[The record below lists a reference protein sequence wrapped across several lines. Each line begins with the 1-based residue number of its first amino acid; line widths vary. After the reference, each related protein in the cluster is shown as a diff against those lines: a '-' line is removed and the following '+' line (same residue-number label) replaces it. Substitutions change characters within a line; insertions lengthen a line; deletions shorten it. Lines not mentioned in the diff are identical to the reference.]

1 MNPSARDDATAVRPL
16 GFAVT
21 VEEWHQDPDVGASI
35 LMSQRERLPSLVA
48 GHVDAW
54 LALLARLAARATFF
68 VDRAVVER
76 HPGLLAAIAHGGHEL
91 RAGTVEEAIAA
102 AAHSGARLRCVSGHE
117 LRRAPSLD
125 AAAIDVACFRS
136 WEIDAS
142 HPRVTAASRSEQE
155 RHYEG
160 LDRVEAIVD
169 SMRAA
174 RLFAPLVDA
183 LGLLPLPLRMPRSE
197 VPAREGDEASANT
210 MSAAATSVAVAK
222 TCVSVVVP
230 MFDEEDNVVFLL
242 RSLDALRDAGRDRH
256 AFEFVLVDDHSR
268 DGTWAALQRACA
280 GRSDIRLVRHDEN
293 RGVAAAIRTGC
304 LAATHEVVASIDC
317 DGSYDPLVLLEMI
330 PMLDGADLVTASP
343 YHRDGRVANVPAW
356 RLALSRGLSLL
367 YRISLRRRIATWTSC
382 CRVMRKSLVAQLPLE
397 RGGFLGIAE
406 TLIRVVRRGGVV
418 AERPATL
425 SSRIFGHSK
434 MKTLRTV
441 RGHLGLLFAAVSGR
455 VR

>member
-1 MNPSARDDATAVRPL
+1 MKPGARDDATAVRPL

-35 LMSQRERLPSLVA
+35 LPSQRERLPSLVA

-54 LALLARLAARATFF
+54 LSLLARSAARATFF

-76 HPGLLAAIAHGGHEL
+76 QPALVAAIAVGGHEL
-91 RAGTVEEAIAA
+91 RAGTVEETVAA
-102 AAHSGARLRCVSGHE
+102 AAHSGKKLRCATGHE
-117 LRRAPSLD
+117 LRRATSHD
-125 AAAIDVACFRS
+125 ASAIDVACFRS

-160 LDRVEAIVD
+160 LDRVEAIVG
-169 SMRAA
+169 SLRAA
-174 RLFAPLVDA
+174 RLFAPLVEA
-183 LGLLPLPLRMPRSE
+183 LGLLPLPLRAPRSE
-197 VPAREGDEASANT
+197 AFARERDEGVVAASSNAWAST
-210 MSAAATSVAVAK
+210 ADSVTA
-222 TCVSVVVP
+222 VSVVVP
-230 MFDEEDNVVFLL
+230 MFDEEENVAFLL
-242 RSLDALRDAGRDRH
+242 RSLDALRTAGQGRC
-256 AFEFVLVDDHSR
+256 AFEFVLVDDRSR
-268 DGTWAALQRACA
+268 DGTWIALQRACS
-280 GRSDIRLVRHDEN
+280 GRADIRLVRHDEN

-330 PMLDGADLVTASP
+330 PMLGGADLVTASP
-343 YHRDGRVANVPAW
+343 YHRDGHVANVPAW
-356 RLALSRGLSLL
+356 RLCLSRGLSLL
-367 YRISLRRRIATWTSC
+367 YRIALRRRIATWTSC

-425 SSRIFGHSK
+425 SSRIFGYSK

-441 RGHLGLLFAAVSGR
+441 RGHLGLLFAAVTGR
-455 VR
+455 IR

>member
-21 VEEWHQDPDVGASI
+21 VEEWHQDPEVGASI
-35 LMSQRERLPSLVA
+35 LPYQRGRLPSLVA

-54 LALLARLAARATFF
+54 LALLARSAARATFF

-76 HPGLLAAIAHGGHEL
+76 QPGLLAAIAHGGHEL
-91 RAGTVEEAIAA
+91 RAGTVEEAIAEA
-102 AAHSGARLRCVSGHE
+102 SHSGARPRCALGHE
-117 LRRAPSLD
+117 LRRSNGHD

-142 HPRVTAASRSEQE
+142 QPRVTSASRGAQE

-160 LDRVEAIVD
+160 LDRVEAIVG
-169 SMRAA
+169 SLRAA
-174 RLFAPLVDA
+174 RLLAPLVEA
-183 LGLLPLPLRMPRSE
+183 LGLLPMPLRT
-197 VPAREGDEASANT
+197 PAPDASARRRDVAPDAHA
-210 MSAAATSVAVAK
+210 SAAAATLA
-222 TCVSVVVP
+222 VSVIVP
-230 MFDEEDNVVFLL
+230 MFDEEENVAFLL
-242 RSLDALRDAGRDRH
+242 RSLDALRDAGRGRH
-256 AFEFVLVDDHSR
+256 EFEFVLVDDRSR
-268 DGTWAALQRACA
+268 DGTWTALQRACA
-280 GRSDIRLVRHDEN
+280 GRADVRLVRHDVN

-356 RLALSRGLSLL
+356 RLCLSRGLSLL
-367 YRISLRRRIATWTSC
+367 YRIALRRRIATWTSC

-418 AERPATL
+418 VERPATL
-425 SSRIFGHSK
+425 SSRIFGFSK

-441 RGHLGLLFAAVSGR
+441 RGHLGLLLAATTGR